1 MNYWNTFNVQEF
13 LLKFNN
19 GVAMTDYDCD
29 AFAML
34 YGWRW
39 QVLATEVAQ

>member
-1 MNYWNTFNVQEF
+1 MNGLNNLDVRGF
-13 LLKFNN
+13 LLKFN
-19 GVAMTDYDCD
+19 GPQCMSDYECD

-39 QVLATEVAQ
+39 QVVAVGVSS